1 MALLDIDGIRIEF
14 RGRRGTLT
22 AIDDVTLRLEKG
34 EILGVVG
41 ESGAGKSTIGNAVIG
56 LLEAPGRLAAGQV
69 RLHGERIDAL
79 PPAEQRKV
87 RGRRIGMIFQ
97 DPLTS
102 LDPLQTV
109 ESQLVE
115 TMLAHL
121 PLSQQQARARAV
133 ELLARVGIDQP
144 ELRAAQY
151 PHQFSGGM
159 RQRVVIAL
167 ALCCEPEVI
176 IADEPTTALDVS
188 IQAQI
193 LQLLR
198 ALCKEKQVGM
208 ILITH
213 DMGVIA
219 EITDRVAV
227 LYRGKLVEQGAT
239 AKILGDPDHDYTR
252 SLISAVPRPDVKL
265 HRFPLV
271 TYIEDVHAPARTLD
285 IETHWLGQRREYGA
299 GGDPRGGDPPAG
311 HPQAGDPQTTH
322 PPGADPSTA
331 RAPASLQDRGPPPL
345 PLIEVRELGM
355 RFLLKN
361 AFLKRNRRSL
371 DAVRNVSLSIA
382 EGEVFGLVG
391 ESGSG
396 KSTVARLIAGL
407 YTPSAGSVHFAGT
420 DLTAL
425 HGEKELN
432 PFRRQMQMVFQDPY
446 SSLNPRMR
454 VMDVVAEPIRFHR
467 LAENET
473 QTRQIVGDLLE
484 YVGLGSAAARKFP
497 HEFSGGQ
504 RQRICIARAL
514 ATRPRFLICD
524 EPTSALDVSIQ
535 AQILNLLKDLQEKL
549 KLTMLFISHDL
560 PVIRQMCDRVG
571 VMRHGELLEVAATED
586 LFETPR
592 HEYSKHLLSLM
603 PRPHSMSPGKLDISG
618 AVLAGSLPEPVPR

>member
-1 MALLDIDGIRIEF
+1 LLDIEDLRIEF
-14 RGRRGTLT
+14 ASRRRTQVAVQG
-22 AIDDVTLRLEKG
+22 VSLRLEKG

-56 LLEAPGRLAAGQV
+56 LLEPPGRMADGQV
-69 RLHGERIDAL
+69 RLHGERIDNL
-79 PPAEQRKV
+79 PESARRRV

-109 ESQLVE
+109 ETQLVE
-115 TMLAHL
+115 TMQVHL
-121 PLSQQQARARAV
+121 SLGAAAARERAV
-133 ELLARVGIDQP
+133 DLLRQVGIDQP
-144 ELRAAQY
+144 EIRVAQY

-176 IADEPTTALDVS
+176 VADEPTTALDVS

-193 LQLLR
+193 LDLLR
-198 ALCKEKQVGM
+198 RLCKEKQVGM

-219 EITDRVAV
+219 DVTDRVAV
-227 LYRGKLVEQGAT
+227 LYRGQLVEEGPT
-239 AKILGDPDHDYTR
+239 AKILGDPDHPYTR
-252 SLISAVPRPDVKL
+252 SLIAAVPRPDVKL

-271 TYIEDVHAPARTLD
+271 TYIEDARAPTRPLD
-285 IETHWLGQRREYGA
+285 IRTHWLGQERDFGE
-299 GGDPRGGDPPAG
+299 RGV
-311 HPQAGDPQTTH
+311 HPLVET
-322 PPGADPSTA
+322 
-331 RAPASLQDRGPPPL
+331 RG
-345 PLIEVRELGM
+345 LGM
-355 RFLLKN
+355 RFMLKS
-361 AFLKRNRRSL
+361 AFLARNRRTL
-371 DAVRNVSLSIA
+371 DAVRNVSLSIP

-407 YTPSAGSVHFAGT
+407 YTPTAGSVHFAGAE
-420 DLTAL
+420 LTAL
-425 HGEKELN
+425 RGEKALN
-432 PFRRQMQMVFQDPY
+432 PFRRQIQMIFQDPY

-454 VMDVVAEPIRFHR
+454 VLDAVAEPIRFHR
-467 LAENET
+467 LATDET
-473 QTRQIVGDLLE
+473 QTRRIVHDLLDV
-484 YVGLGSAAARKFP
+484 VGLDTDAALRFP

-549 KLTMLFISHDL
+549 GLTMLFISHDL

-571 VMRHGELLEVAATED
+571 VMRHGELLEVADTET

-592 HEYSKHLLSLM
+592 HSYTRQLLELM
-603 PRPHSMSPGKLDISG
+603 PRLNGLHSEIRDEAPMPS
-618 AVLAGSLPEPVPR
+618 AAAGLRL